1 MLTLLRLPWA
11 RIWQSYI
18 DLFSGMM
25 QVSTGAGSTLH
36 LRQQWTLRLAGF
48 PSQVIGPLRRRI
60 SKAQE
65 ARRKAEERR
74 KQAMKEAVAHLLHLE
89 LAKTKAQVRRPPT
102 NTHSRTIAKRRRRGA
117 DSHVVPPAGRCAAHR
132 WAYTA
137 CEATRTPRGSRPH
150 QAHWCGQHWRATRL
164 GGTFVSQQSGKRGAT
179 PSPELTLACM

>member
-1 MLTLLRLPWA
+1 MLTLLCLPWA

-25 QVSTGAGSTLH
+25 QVSTGAGFTLH
-36 LRQQWTLRLAGF
+36 LRQQWTLRLAGY

-102 NTHSRTIAKRRRRGA
+102 NTQPH
-117 DSHVVPPAGRCAAHR
+117 HR
-132 WAYTA
+132 KNV
-137 CEATRTPRGSRPH
+137 EAEGS
-150 QAHWCGQHWRATRL
+150 
-164 GGTFVSQQSGKRGAT
+164 
-179 PSPELTLACM
+179 